1 MRRDERK
8 RPMVVRLGRTGRRL
22 MSGTGRGVAELVPEA
37 LKVLSEEMAG
47 PAEATELTPG
57 QERLRK
63 QRLAAA
69 KAVFMEARMIA
80 RMLGGGA
87 ERAGRRDGDSSEA
100 EEEEALR
107 GLLEGFGGGE
117 EEREEGAAG

>member
-1 MRRDERK
+1 
-8 RPMVVRLGRTGRRL
+8 MVVRLGRTGRRL

-37 LKVLSEEMAG
+37 LRVLSEEMAG
-47 PAEATELTPG
+47 VEGATELTPG
-57 QERLRK
+57 EERLRK

>member
-37 LKVLSEEMAG
+37 LRVLSEEMAG
-47 PAEATELTPG
+47 VEGATELTPG
-57 QERLRK
+57 EERLRK

-100 EEEEALR
+100 EEEDALR

>member
-22 MSGTGRGVAELVPEA
+22 MSGTGQRVAELVPEA
-37 LKVLSEEMAG
+37 LRVLSEEMAG
-47 PAEATELTPG
+47 VEGATELTPG
-57 QERLRK
+57 EERLRK

-100 EEEEALR
+100 EEEDALR